1 MTNCKNNNAMK
12 KFTIILASITLL
24 ASCEHLGPYPN
35 KKMKMVPADDPSEVV
50 AHETVFDQL
59 SNKGL
64 EDADSGPKDEFYR
77 GTGRFVNPVVK
88 SGKPKKSSATGKFT
102 LNFEDAA
109 LSEVIKVILSDTLGE
124 SYMVNPKVVGK
135 VTLQTSRPLTREE
148 LLPTLELLLQ
158 VNNAAL
164 IKDGTMFRIEPLSSA
179 LKAGVNTSVAGRG
192 KGPSA
197 GYQVQ
202 IMPLQYV
209 GVEEMREILEPMVS
223 GSAILRADKARNLL
237 MVAGTA
243 KELESIKQTVSTF
256 DVDYMSGMSFGIFTL
271 KNSDVETL
279 NKELEA
285 VYNLAEGSPM
295 AGMFKLVPI
304 ERMNAIL
311 AITPQPRYLDKIKLW
326 INRLDRAV
334 GSAGGGVIVYRCQHV
349 KADELAATLNEIFTG
364 REKKTKEPTVAAGR
378 KATKISSRN
387 KKTKTKTK
395 KTTRRI
401 SSSRKSSAPDISG
414 IGDVRIIADE
424 PNNSIVIV
432 ATPQEYETI
441 KAVIKELDVMPL
453 QVLIEATIIE
463 VRLSEQTKYGVSWG
477 LGTNRG
483 VTSSTDKDGNI
494 TEAGGSGAARGMA
507 QLGQLAAAAA
517 SGASTGGFS
526 YVISNVS
533 NTVQAAIDAFGVDD
547 NINVLSTPSLMVL
560 NNQEAIITV
569 GNKVP
574 TRTNEVTNLG
584 AGVSNTTAVNS
595 GIESTDTGVKL
606 KVTPRVNANGVVI
619 MEIEQSV
626 KEATETKTSN
636 IDSPTILNREINTTV
651 AIYSGETVVL
661 GGLIDETYSDVT
673 TGIPWLK
680 DLPYVGVLFGE
691 TDRKKRKSELI
702 VLITPKVVQ
711 NKADARRETRK
722 YQLRLPGLYEIDDNL
737 KDISGE
743 LKQIKQKQN
752 LPN

>member
-1 MTNCKNNNAMK
+1 MK

-35 KKMKMVPADDPSEVV
+35 KKMKMVPADDPTEVTTQ
-50 AHETVFDQL
+50 ETVFDQL

-64 EDADSGPKDEFYR
+64 EDADGSPKDEFYR

-88 SGKPKKSSATGKFT
+88 PGESKKSSATGKFT

-164 IKDGTMFRIEPLSSA
+164 IKDGSMYRIEPLSSA
-179 LKAGVNTSVAGRG
+179 LKAGVNTSVAGKG
-192 KGPSA
+192 KAQSA

-364 REKKTKEPTVAAGR
+364 KEKKTKEPTVAAGR
-378 KATKISSRN
+378 KATKINSRN
-387 KKTKTKTK
+387 KKAKTKTK
-395 KTTRRI
+395 KTTARRT
-401 SSSRKSSAPDISG
+401 SSSRRSTAPDISG

-424 PNNSIVIV
+424 PNNSIIIV

-483 VTSSTDKDGNI
+483 VTSSTDDKGKI
-494 TEAGGSGAARGMA
+494 TESGGSGAARGMA
-507 QLGQLAAAAA
+507 QLGELAAAAA

-533 NTVQAAIDAFGVDD
+533 NTVQATIDAFGVDD

-691 TDRKKRKSELI
+691 TDRKKKKSELI
-702 VLITPKVVQ
+702 VLITPRVVQ

-722 YQLRLPGLYEIDDNL
+722 YQLRLPSLYEIDDDL

-743 LKQIKQKQN
+743 LKQLKKHQN

>member
-1 MTNCKNNNAMK
+1 MK

-35 KKMKMVPADDPSEVV
+35 KKMKMVPADDPTEVTTQ
-50 AHETVFDQL
+50 ETVFDQL

-64 EDADSGPKDEFYR
+64 EDADGSPKDEFYR

-88 SGKPKKSSATGKFT
+88 PGESKKSSATGKFT

-164 IKDGTMFRIEPLSSA
+164 IKDGSMYRIEPLSSA
-179 LKAGVNTSVAGRG
+179 LKAGVNTSVAGKG
-192 KGPSA
+192 KAQSA

-364 REKKTKEPTVAAGR
+364 KEKKTKEPTVAAGR

-387 KKTKTKTK
+387 KKTKSKTKTAAR
-395 KTTRRI
+395 KTFTN
-401 SSSRKSSAPDISG
+401 RKSKAADISG
-414 IGDVRIIADE
+414 IGDVRIIADD
-424 PNNSIVIV
+424 PNNSIIIV

-463 VRLSEQTKYGVSWG
+463 VRLNDKTKYGVSWG
-477 LGTNRG
+477 FGNKGTLTTTGNVIEGVPGRG
-483 VTSSTDKDGNI
+483 
-494 TEAGGSGAARGMA
+494 RGMA
-507 QLGQLAAAAA
+507 QLGALAATAAT
-517 SGASTGGFS
+517 GASTGGFS
-526 YVISNVS
+526 YVVSNAA
-533 NTVQAAIDAFGVDD
+533 NTVQAAIDAFGDGK
-547 NINVLSTPSLMVL
+547 NINVLSTPSLLVL
-560 NNQEAIITV
+560 NNHEASIHV
-569 GNKVP
+569 GDKVP
-574 TRTNEVTNLG
+574 VRGETRSFNGTAPTTD
-584 AGVSNTTAVNS
+584 SNNS
-595 GIESTDTGVKL
+595 NNSSLIGSIESAETGVTL
-606 KVTPRVNANGVVI
+606 NVTPRVNASGIVI
-619 MEIEQSV
+619 MDITQENN
-626 KEATETKTSN
+626 EATNTTTSN
-636 IDSPTILNREINTTV
+636 IDSPTIVERKLETSIAIN
-651 AIYSGETVVL
+651 SGETVVL
-661 GGLIDETYSDVT
+661 GGLISETYNDAT
-673 TGIPWLK
+673 TGIPWFK
-680 DLPYVGVLFGE
+680 DLPYIGPLFGVTE
-691 TDRKKRKSELI
+691 REKKKSELI

-711 NKADARRETRK
+711 NKADARRVTRQ
-722 YQLRLPGLYEIDDNL
+722 YQLRLPSLYEIDDDL
-737 KDISGE
+737 KNISGE
-743 LKQIKQKQN
+743 LKQLKKHQN

>member
-1 MTNCKNNNAMK
+1 MK
-12 KFTIILASITLL
+12 KFIIILASITLL

-35 KKMKMVPADDPSEVV
+35 KKMKMVPAEDPSDVV
-50 AHETVFDQL
+50 VQETVFDQL

-64 EDADSGPKDEFYR
+64 EDADGGPKDEFYR

-88 SGKPKKSSATGKFT
+88 PGKSKKSSATGKFT

-135 VTLQTSRPLTREE
+135 VTLQTSRPLTKEE

-164 IKDGTMFRIEPLSSA
+164 IKDGSMYRIEPLNSA
-179 LKAGVNTSVAGRG
+179 LKAGVTTKVAG
-192 KGPSA
+192 KGQSA

-223 GSAILRADKARNLL
+223 GTAILRADKARNLL

-364 REKKTKEPTVAAGR
+364 KEKKTKEPTVAAGR

-395 KTTRRI
+395 KTTARRTL
-401 SSSRKSSAPDISG
+401 SSRRSSTPDISG

-424 PNNSIVIV
+424 PNNSIIIV

-483 VTSSTDKDGNI
+483 VTSSTDEKGKI

-722 YQLRLPGLYEIDDNL
+722 YQLRLPSLYEIDDEL

-743 LKQIKQKQN
+743 LKQLKDQQS

>member
-1 MTNCKNNNAMK
+1 MK
-12 KFTIILASITLL
+12 KFIIILASITLL

-35 KKMKMVPADDPSEVV
+35 KKMKMVPAEDPSDVV
-50 AHETVFDQL
+50 VQETVFDQL

-64 EDADSGPKDEFYR
+64 EDADGGPKDEFYR

-88 SGKPKKSSATGKFT
+88 PGKSKKSSATGKFT

-124 SYMVNPKVVGK
+124 SYMVNPKVIGK

-164 IKDGTMFRIEPLSSA
+164 IKDGSMYRIEPLSSA
-179 LKAGVNTSVAGRG
+179 LKAGVNTSVSG
-192 KGPSA
+192 KGQSA

-223 GSAILRADKARNLL
+223 GTAILRADKARNLL

-326 INRLDRAV
+326 IKRLDRAV

-349 KADELAATLNEIFTG
+349 KADELASTLNEIFTG
-364 REKKTKEPTVAAGR
+364 KEKKTKEPTVAAGR

-387 KKTKTKTK
+387 KKSKTKTK
-395 KTTRRI
+395 KTVRRT
-401 SSSRKSSAPDISG
+401 SSRGKSSAPDISG
-414 IGDVRIIADE
+414 IGDVRIIADD
-424 PNNSIVIV
+424 PNNSIIIV

-463 VRLSEQTKYGVSWG
+463 VRLTDQTKYGVSWG
-477 LGTNRG
+477 IGNNRG
-483 VTSSTDKDGNI
+483 VTSSTDSNGKV
-494 TEAGGSGAARGMA
+494 TETGGSGASRGMA
-507 QLGQLAAAAA
+507 QLGELALAAAT
-517 SGASTGGFS
+517 GASTGGFS
-526 YVISNVS
+526 YVISNVT
-533 NTVQAAIDAFGVDD
+533 NTVQAAIDAFGNGE
-547 NINVLSTPSLMVL
+547 NINVLSTPSLLVL
-560 NNQEAIITV
+560 NNQEASIHV
-569 GNKVP
+569 GDKVP
-574 TRTNEVTNLG
+574 VRGETRSFNGT
-584 AGVSNTTAVNS
+584 APTTDNKNNS
-595 GIESTDTGVKL
+595 SLVGSIDSVQTGVTL
-606 KVTPRVNANGVVI
+606 NVTPRVNANGVVI
-619 MEIEQSV
+619 MDIVQENNN
-626 KEATETKTSN
+626 ATSTTTSK
-636 IDSPTILNREINTTV
+636 IDSPTIVERKLETSI

-661 GGLIDETYSDVT
+661 GGLISETYNDST

-680 DLPYVGVLFGE
+680 DLPYLGVLFGE
-691 TDRKKRKSELI
+691 TERKKQKSELI
-702 VLITPKVVQ
+702 VLITPRVIQ
-711 NKADARRETRK
+711 NKADARRETRR
-722 YQLRLPGLYEIDDNL
+722 YQLRLPGLYEIGDEL

-743 LKQIKQKQN
+743 LKQLKDQQN